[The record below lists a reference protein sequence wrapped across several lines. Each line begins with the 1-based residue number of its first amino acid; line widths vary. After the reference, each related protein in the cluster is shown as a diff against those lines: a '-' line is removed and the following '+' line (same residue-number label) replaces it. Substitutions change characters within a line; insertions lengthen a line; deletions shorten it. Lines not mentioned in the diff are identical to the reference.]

1 VTRAVAAAFVAALC
15 YGLAA
20 VFQQREA
27 AAAPARKV
35 GRPALLWHLAGRPLW
50 LAGAAAALAGG
61 GMHVLALSWGPLVQV
76 QPVGATAPVFAVF
89 LRSALGGG
97 RPRSGDVGGA
107 AAVCAGL
114 GGLLASLRPERGT
127 PGVGVAVLATLAA
140 AGGVVLATA
149 LAGGWWLRGVGRPLL
164 LAAGAGVALG
174 LVSSLVRVLA
184 VELTGAPAA
193 AAVLASAAAAA
204 AVFVVLGQL
213 LLQSAYHTGGLA
225 LVQAA
230 VTVVDPVTAG
240 GVGIVWLRE
249 RTLIAL
255 PGPAITGSL
264 LIVAGVVV
272 LARSATGSGPAP
284 AARPAAEPPAGRPA
298 PAGGETRSRILI
310 GTDTYPPHVNGAAVF
325 TRRLAHGL
333 ACRGHDVHVVCPASA
348 STRAGGTQP
357 EGPVLVHRL
366 PARPVPRHAELS
378 YCPPWRVRSQT
389 ARTVEQVKPD
399 VIHIQTHDLIG
410 RTLTRLA
417 GRSGIPLV
425 ATNHFMPDTLLAPSG
440 CRASSATG
448 WPGGAGGTAPGCS
461 AAPTP

>member
-1 VTRAVAAAFVAALC
+1 
-15 YGLAA
+15 
-20 VFQQREA
+20 
-27 AAAPARKV
+27 
-35 GRPALLWHLAGRPLW
+35 
-50 LAGAAAALAGG
+50 
-61 GMHVLALSWGPLVQV
+61 M
-76 QPVGATAPVFAVF
+76 
-89 LRSALGGG
+89 
-97 RPRSGDVGGA
+97 
-107 AAVCAGL
+107 
-114 GGLLASLRPERGT
+114 
-127 PGVGVAVLATLAA
+127 
-140 AGGVVLATA
+140 
-149 LAGGWWLRGVGRPLL
+149 
-164 LAAGAGVALG
+164 
-174 LVSSLVRVLA
+174 
-184 VELTGAPAA
+184 
-193 AAVLASAAAAA
+193 
-204 AVFVVLGQL
+204 
-213 LLQSAYHTGGLA
+213 
-225 LVQAA
+225 
-230 VTVVDPVTAG
+230 
-240 GVGIVWLRE
+240 GIVWLHE

-333 ACRGHDVHVVCPASA
+333 ACRGHDVHVVCRASA

-399 VIHIQTHDLIG
+399 VIHIQTHYLIG

-425 ATNHFMPDTLLAPSG
+425 ATNHFMPDTLLAPLRLPRFLG
-440 CRASSATG
+440 HRLARWGWRDCARVLGRAHAVT
-448 WPGGAGGTAPGCS
+448 
-461 AAPTP
+461 APTPTAARLLQDNGLHRPVTAISCGIDLDRFTTQPGPGSFRPFGLPDRPTILFVGRLDPRESKTSSTRWPPSAGTSTPSW